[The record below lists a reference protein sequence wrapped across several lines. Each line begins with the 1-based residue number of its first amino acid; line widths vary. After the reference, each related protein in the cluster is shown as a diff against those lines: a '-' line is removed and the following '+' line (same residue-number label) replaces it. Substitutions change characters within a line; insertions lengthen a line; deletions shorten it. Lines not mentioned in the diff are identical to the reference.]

1 MRHIRSNDVVSFNI
15 YETNP
20 KDKREPK
27 FQLVIMYHSFWLFE
41 RFFETEKD
49 ANNFVENKYKFFYD
63 LCEEEE
69 RELLAHQQIW
79 AKETKELLKC
89 IWR

>member
-1 MRHIRSNDVVSFNI
+1 MRHIRSDGVVSFNI
-15 YETNP
+15 YETSP

-27 FQLVIMYHSFWLFE
+27 FQLVIMYHTFWLFQS
-41 RFFETEKD
+41 FFKTEED
-49 ANNFVENKYKFFYD
+49 ANNFIENHYKFFCD

-69 RELLAHQQIW
+69 RKLFAYQQIW
-79 AKETKELLKC
+79 AKETKERLKF

>member
-27 FQLVIMYHSFWLFE
+27 FQLVIMYHTFWLFE
-41 RFFETEKD
+41 NFFKTEKD
-49 ANNFVENKYKFFYD
+49 ANNFIEKHYKFFYN

-69 RELLAHQQIW
+69 GRLLAHQQIW
-79 AKETKELLKC
+79 AKETKEHLKFV
-89 IWR
+89 WR